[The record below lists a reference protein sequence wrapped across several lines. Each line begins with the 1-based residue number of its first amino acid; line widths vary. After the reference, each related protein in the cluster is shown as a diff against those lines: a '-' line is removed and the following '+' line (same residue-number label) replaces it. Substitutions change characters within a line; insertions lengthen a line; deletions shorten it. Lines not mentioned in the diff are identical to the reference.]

1 MSLIPQAFHLI
12 FRNAWVSIGKLSY
25 IICRNTYFF
34 TFVKTNHYVR
44 RPAKKVPIITQAH
57 KKDIMKSQ
65 RAKNV
70 VRRLLM
76 SIFFL
81 ECIGMTSVYSQV
93 HEAIKPYVDFLSHK
107 QLSAKDY
114 ILSLFKNHDIVFIC
128 ERDHRDITQYELY
141 LDILRDPYFTN
152 HVGVLFTEVGSRSL
166 NPELNQFLSSGKMD
180 STKVNSRIL
189 DFRRNMLFY
198 PVWHCYNWSMLAQG
212 IYQLNN
218 TLPEEKKIAWYPSD
232 IYFETKNP
240 IDKEKIKKAYNQYN
254 DYYQRDSLM
263 ADYIIRKIN
272 VMKSK
277 NQKQKALII
286 MNYRHAF
293 NPNYYR
299 QKGVPEQNVGRFLFE
314 AFPGQCTNVLV
325 NQFALTAIHSDNDIA
340 VAPTQQGKWDAAFH
354 HLGINDAGFNFSG
367 TPFGKDEFDHDPRTC
382 PGITYQDVFTGFV
395 YYRFIPE
402 FRIVVGVPHIAEEGF
417 ADEYEKREAI
427 YYEIHQTE
435 NPHEAQHDIWKLNE
449 IEERSEDFLPN
460 LMQPIQQW
468 LK

>member
-1 MSLIPQAFHLI
+1 
-12 FRNAWVSIGKLSY
+12 
-25 IICRNTYFF
+25 
-34 TFVKTNHYVR
+34 
-44 RPAKKVPIITQAH
+44 
-57 KKDIMKSQ
+57 
-65 RAKNV
+65 
-70 VRRLLM
+70 
-76 SIFFL
+76 
-81 ECIGMTSVYSQV
+81 
-93 HEAIKPYVDFLSHK
+93 
-107 QLSAKDY
+107 
-114 ILSLFKNHDIVFIC
+114 
-128 ERDHRDITQYELY
+128 
-141 LDILRDPYFTN
+141 
-152 HVGVLFTEVGSRSL
+152 
-166 NPELNQFLSSGKMD
+166 
-180 STKVNSRIL
+180 
-189 DFRRNMLFY
+189 
-198 PVWHCYNWSMLAQG
+198 MLAQG

-240 IDKEKIKKAYNQYN
+240 INKEKIKKAYNQYN

-314 AFPGQCTNVLV
+314 AFPGQCANVLV

-417 ADEYEKREAI
+417 ADEYKKREAI

>member
-1 MSLIPQAFHLI
+1 MHI
-12 FRNAWVSIGKLSY
+12 N
-25 IICRNTYFF
+25 
-34 TFVKTNHYVR
+34 
-44 RPAKKVPIITQAH
+44 
-57 KKDIMKSQ
+57 
-65 RAKNV
+65 
-70 VRRLLM
+70 
-76 SIFFL
+76 
-81 ECIGMTSVYSQV
+81 
-93 HEAIKPYVDFLSHK
+93 
-107 QLSAKDY
+107 
-114 ILSLFKNHDIVFIC
+114 
-128 ERDHRDITQYELY
+128 
-141 LDILRDPYFTN
+141 
-152 HVGVLFTEVGSRSL
+152 
-166 NPELNQFLSSGKMD
+166 
-180 STKVNSRIL
+180 
-189 DFRRNMLFY
+189 
-198 PVWHCYNWSMLAQG
+198 
-212 IYQLNN
+212 
-218 TLPEEKKIAWYPSD
+218 
-232 IYFETKNP
+232 
-240 IDKEKIKKAYNQYN
+240 KEKIKKAYNQYN

-314 AFPGQCTNVLV
+314 AFPGQCANVLV

-417 ADEYEKREAI
+417 ADEYKKREAI